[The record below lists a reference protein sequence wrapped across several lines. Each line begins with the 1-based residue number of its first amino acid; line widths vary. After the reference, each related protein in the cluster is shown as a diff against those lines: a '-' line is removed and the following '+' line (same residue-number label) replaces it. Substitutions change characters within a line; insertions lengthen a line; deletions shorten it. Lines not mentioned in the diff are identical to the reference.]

1 MAAWWGKNDI
11 LTRYIDLD
19 DIKLIGSPWLTVG
32 VPYNSPERFIK
43 NVYAGACASNLGLS
57 SIDYTYKKHVK
68 GQNLG
73 EDSDDFDDKL
83 LKVTSSLKHGVI
95 DVLEYLMSIKK
106 PDIPS
111 LFAAGAAYVRLQ
123 NTFKGAVLCLRT
135 GLYFETL
142 AMERIIL
149 EQLAWIYKVHNY
161 DGDYFKILP
170 NKCISSLNSLIPSVG
185 ITYGVLSNKLHIEPL
200 STLDYI
206 STENN
211 NLNVVLRDNKQTIKN
226 AYLLLKIYDIFCI
239 VGEFIY
245 ADLLK
250 DYKYIKKDCN
260 GEYVPYEKRISLNLI
275 SKLYR
280 VLESCEVDDTAT

>member
-1 MAAWWGKNDI
+1 MATWWGKNDI
-11 LTRYIDLD
+11 STRYIDLD

-32 VPYNSPERFIK
+32 VPYNSSESFMK
-43 NVYAGACASNLGLS
+43 NVYSGACASSLGLS
-57 SIDYTYKKHVK
+57 SIDYAYKKYVN

-73 EDSDDFDDKL
+73 EDSDDFDIKL

-106 PDIPS
+106 PDVPS

-161 DGDYFKILP
+161 NGDYFKILP
-170 NKCISSLNSLIPSVG
+170 NKCISSLKSLIPSVG

-206 STENN
+206 SIENN
-211 NLNVVLRDNKQTIKN
+211 ELNVVLSDIRQTIKN
-226 AYLLLKIYDIFCI
+226 ARLLLKIYDMFCI

-250 DYKYIKKDCN
+250 DYKYIKKDHN
-260 GEYVPYEKRISLNLI
+260 GEYVPYENRISLDFIN
-275 SKLYR
+275 KLSG
-280 VLESCEVDDTAT
+280 VLE